1 MGDKSVLI
9 NLTPH
14 VLDVYRDEGKHI
26 TIPPS
31 GQVARVTVH
40 HVPVLDESYEGT
52 DIPINRLEYDD
63 VEGLPSPEPGIW
75 YVVSEIAGQA
85 AAALGRRDILIPD
98 ERMKLNDGRVV
109 GCKSFRL
116 IG

>member
-1 MGDKSVLI
+1 MLI

-14 VLDVYRDEGKHI
+14 PLDVYRDANTHI
-26 TIPPS
+26 VIPPS
-31 GQVARVTVH
+31 GQVARVLVH
-40 HVPVLDESYEGT
+40 HVPVLDEEYEGR
-52 DIPINRLEYDD
+52 DIPINRLEYGDI
-63 VEGLPSPEPGIW
+63 EGLPSPEQGVW

-85 AAALGRRDILIPD
+85 AAALGRRDILVTD
-98 ERMKLNDGRVV
+98 ERMKLNDGRVI